1 MRNGRPIQDRNLR
14 HGLREAQRQQ
24 EALMRN
30 KQIGRAAFNAL
41 ARDLIDK
48 GLLIEAGF
56 AGLRAQA
63 SRVTRAQR
71 TMHPD
76 APPDQVR
83 EMRMAFFAGAQH
95 VFGSI
100 MQALDPGAEP
110 SEADFSRMDKIA
122 AELHAFIEQWTNDL
136 RRT

>member
-1 MRNGRPIQDRNLR
+1 MYS
-14 HGLREAQRQQ
+14 RQQ

-30 KQIGRAAFNAL
+30 KQPERAALDTL

-56 AGLRAQA
+56 ASLRAQA
-63 SRVTRAQR
+63 
-71 TMHPD
+71 MHPD

-83 EMRMAFFAGAQH
+83 EMRAAFFAGAQH

-110 SEADFSRMDKIA
+110 SAADFSRMDKIA

-136 RRT
+136 RRK